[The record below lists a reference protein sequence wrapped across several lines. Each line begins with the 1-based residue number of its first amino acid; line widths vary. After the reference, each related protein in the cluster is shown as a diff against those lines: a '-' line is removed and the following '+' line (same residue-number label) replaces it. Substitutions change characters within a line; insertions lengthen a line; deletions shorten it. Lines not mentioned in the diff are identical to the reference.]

1 MKPNIDSTRFG
12 SITIDREEYDRDVL
26 IRLSGKVKKR
36 KKKLSKMI
44 YGSSHTLSL
53 EEAEHIYEDGAELF
67 IFGTGQNDVSR
78 ISEEALG
85 FFKEMG
91 CRVEALNTPKAI
103 KAYNKAPGKVIG
115 VFHVTC

>member
-1 MKPNIDSTRFG
+1 MKPNKNSTRFG
-12 SITIDREEYDRDVL
+12 SITIDGEEYGHDVL

-36 KKKLSKMI
+36 KKKLSKRV

-78 ISEEALG
+78 ISEGALQ
-85 FFKEMG
+85 FFKEKG
-91 CRVEALNTPKAI
+91 CRVKSQPTPKAI
-103 KAYNKAPGKVIG
+103 EVYNKALGNVIG